1 MDWILIG
8 KLFLI
13 LFLVVGNAF
22 FVGSEIALTSARRSR
37 IKQLASTGNR
47 SAKIVQV
54 LHNEPERF
62 YAVTQI
68 GITLVSLALG
78 AIGMVTLTQIM
89 DPGIEAAFGILGESP
104 KIMGWAHTFSYI
116 VAFIII
122 SFMHVVGG
130 ELAPKVLAFHKAEA
144 MSLSVAR
151 IINRLHAIMRP
162 LIWVMNKA
170 SNGLL
175 RLFGQ
180 RDLAA
185 HGEGH
190 FSMTG
195 EEIRTILSASE
206 QEGIMDPQLTMMLRG
221 VFDLDDHTARDAMI
235 PRTEVD
241 AVEHNATVAD
251 VLDLFKEELR
261 ERYPVYKTSL
271 DNIIGVV
278 SMKQLMNRL
287 ASAES
292 PEAAAKIVTLPV
304 KEVMM
309 PAYFVPD
316 TMRLSLLLKD
326 FTNNRRQI
334 AVVLDEYGGT
344 EGLITLADILE
355 EIVGDYEDEFGP
367 RHRHIQMEDKQHF
380 IINGG
385 VRVTELEP
393 KLNFPFPT
401 GEYVTLGGLINHRL
415 SRVAEV
421 GDLVQLEGACLKV
434 LEMDNHRII
443 KVLFEY
449 YAPEEPEET
458 ELQIEEEKAGRSAV
472 QWSSEMILK
481 DEKDQSDAPAAQMA
495 AKKENNLS
503 GNEGLPEPAAAEG
516 SAKNE
521 KNAKDDKD
529 LQEAPAAKGPA
540 KKGNNS
546 MSAEGL
552 TPPDKKTSS

>member
-1 MDWILIG
+1 MDWVIIG

-13 LFLVVGNAF
+13 LFLVIGNAF

-37 IKQLASTGNR
+37 IKQLASTGNK

-62 YAVTQI
+62 YSVTQI

-89 DPGIEAAFGILGESP
+89 DPGIEAMFALAGDSD
-104 KIMGWAHTFSYI
+104 KIIGWAHTFSYV

-122 SFMHVVGG
+122 SFLHVVAG

-144 MSLSVAR
+144 MSLAVAR
-151 IINRLHAIMRP
+151 IINWMHAAMKP
-162 LIWVMNKA
+162 LIWVMNHA

-175 RLFGQ
+175 WLFGQ
-180 RDLAA
+180 RDLAG

-195 EEIRTILSASE
+195 DEIRTVLSASE
-206 QEGIMDPQLTMMLRG
+206 QEGVMDPQLTMMLRG
-221 VFDLDDHTARDAMI
+221 VFDLDEHTARDAMV
-235 PRTEVD
+235 PRTEVE

-251 VLDLFKEELR
+251 VLSIFKEELR
-261 ERYPVYKTSL
+261 ERYPVYETSL

-278 SMKQLMNRL
+278 SMKTLLNRL
-287 ASAES
+287 ASVES
-292 PEAAAKIVTLPV
+292 QESSVELTSLPV

-326 FTNNRRQI
+326 FTSNRRQI
-334 AVVLDEYGGT
+334 AIVLDEYGGT
-344 EGLITLADILE
+344 EGMITLEDILE
-355 EIVGDYEDEFGP
+355 EIVGDYEDEFSP
-367 RHRHIQMEDKQHF
+367 RHRHIKMEDKQRF

-393 KLNFPFPT
+393 KLNYPFPT
-401 GEYVTLGGLINHRL
+401 GDYVTLGGLINHRL
-415 SRVAEV
+415 GRVAQA
-421 GDLVQLEGACLKV
+421 GDVVPLEGAYLKV
-434 LEMDNHRII
+434 LEMDNHRIT

-449 YAPEEPEET
+449 QVSEEPEE
-458 ELQIEEEKAGRSAV
+458 EGDADVHIEEDRSNRSAV
-472 QWSSEMILK
+472 RWSSEKILK
-481 DEKDQSDAPAAQMA
+481 E
-495 AKKENNLS
+495 
-503 GNEGLPEPAAAEG
+503 
-516 SAKNE
+516 AKNQPE
-521 KNAKDDKD
+521 GEAADKAD
-529 LQEAPAAKGPA
+529 KTGSDMANEPVELK
-540 KKGNNS
+540 
-546 MSAEGL
+546 
-552 TPPDKKTSS
+552 KKTGS